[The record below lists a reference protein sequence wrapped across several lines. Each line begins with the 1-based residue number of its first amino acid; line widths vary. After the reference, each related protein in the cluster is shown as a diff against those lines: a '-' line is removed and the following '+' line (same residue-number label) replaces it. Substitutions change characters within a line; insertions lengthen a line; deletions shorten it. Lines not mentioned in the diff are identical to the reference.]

1 MNRSPN
7 ISAFTIIVTFLCVAL
22 AGIAFIP
29 LLPVK
34 LSPSHKLPRLT
45 VHYTMSGNS
54 ARVIEMEV
62 TSRLEAML
70 VRIKGIKEINSIS
83 GNGWGYITIELD
95 KHTDIDVARFETS
108 TIIRQIW
115 PNLPERVSYPYLT
128 MNNPDDKEN
137 KPFLTYTLNALVN
150 PILIQR
156 FAENQ
161 IKPRLASI
169 PGVYSID
176 ISGATPMEW
185 QLKYDNRQLISLD
198 ISVQDLQEAISEYYT
213 KEFLGT
219 AMLDANEKWIRL
231 MVVPDLKRNSF
242 DPSLITVTGKD
253 GKLVRLDQLIKVS
266 HQEEV
271 PQSYYRINGLNSIYL
286 YIRADETA
294 NQLQLAQKIKEEME
308 SIYSTLPTGYEI
320 HTSYDATEYI
330 QKELN
335 KIYKRTFLTVIILL
349 FFVLLVTRSLSYL
362 FLIVVSLSINLCIAI
377 IFYYLCNLEIQ
388 LYSLAGITISLSLI
402 IDNTI
407 VMTDHIR
414 NRHNRG
420 AFIAIFTATL
430 TTAGALMI
438 IFSWMKRSG

>member
-34 LSPSHKLPRLT
+34 LSPSHTLPRLT

-70 VRIKGIKEINSIS
+70 ARIKGIKEINSIS

-95 KHTDIDVARFETS
+95 KHTDIGVARFETS

-115 PNLPERVSYPYLT
+115 PNLPEGVSYPYLT

-185 QLKYDNRQLISLD
+185 QLEYDNRQLISLD

-308 SIYSTLPTGYEI
+308 YIYSTLPTGYEI

-335 KIYKRTFLTVIILL
+335 
-349 FFVLLVTRSLSYL
+349 
-362 FLIVVSLSINLCIAI
+362 
-377 IFYYLCNLEIQ
+377 
-388 LYSLAGITISLSLI
+388 
-402 IDNTI
+402 
-407 VMTDHIR
+407 
-414 NRHNRG
+414 
-420 AFIAIFTATL
+420 
-430 TTAGALMI
+430 
-438 IFSWMKRSG
+438 